1 MNVDHRDLVTRL
13 AAALGQTFTSEQTNA
28 ITLLFD
34 STWRAGFSVATA
46 DCISLVGQIM
56 HALGKE
62 RLDIT
67 AQQRSTCPPYFV
79 SVHQGGP
86 FTPIRIEVELPE
98 DNHSYRVH

>member
-1 MNVDHRDLVTRL
+1 MNIDHQDLVKRL

-62 RLDIT
+62 RLEIT
-67 AQQRSTCPPYFV
+67 ARQRSTCPPYFV
-79 SVHQGGP
+79 SVHQSGP
-86 FTPIRIEVELPE
+86 FTPIRIEVELPA